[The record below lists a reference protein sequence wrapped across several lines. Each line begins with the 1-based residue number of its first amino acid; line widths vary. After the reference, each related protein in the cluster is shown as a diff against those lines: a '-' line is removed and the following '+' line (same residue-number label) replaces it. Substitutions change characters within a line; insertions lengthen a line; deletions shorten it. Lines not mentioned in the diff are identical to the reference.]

1 MSTFSSLLSLS
12 HDLLLLQ
19 RVVVDASRHLNPFL
33 LKRRVKLQD
42 LSDVNDVL
50 SPGMFFATED
60 LDSGKHSRLSL
71 FFPYTMSHNSGYWQ
85 LSMHPEHRKYLGIS
99 VIDPETKE
107 TLYFEW
113 NVMFLGISDAVF
125 IFVSI
130 HS

>member
-1 MSTFSSLLSLS
+1 M
-12 HDLLLLQ
+12 
-19 RVVVDASRHLNPFL
+19 
-33 LKRRVKLQD
+33 QD
-42 LSDVNDVL
+42 LRDVNDVL

-60 LDSGKHSRLSL
+60 LD
-71 FFPYTMSHNSGYWQ
+71 SGYWQ

>member
-1 MSTFSSLLSLS
+1 MTFSHLECFLRLKISTLVSIPSCLSY
-12 HDLLLLQ
+12 
-19 RVVVDASRHLNPFL
+19 
-33 LKRRVKLQD
+33 
-42 LSDVNDVL
+42 
-50 SPGMFFATED
+50 
-60 LDSGKHSRLSL
+60 
-71 FFPYTMSHNSGYWQ
+71 FPYIMSHNSGYWQ

-99 VIDPETKE
+99 VIDPETKQ

>member
-1 MSTFSSLLSLS
+1 
-12 HDLLLLQ
+12 
-19 RVVVDASRHLNPFL
+19 
-33 LKRRVKLQD
+33 
-42 LSDVNDVL
+42 
-50 SPGMFFATED
+50 MFFATED

-99 VIDPETKE
+99 VIDPETKQ